1 MTTGFFFPLTSPPLL
16 RPPLLDPGL
25 LDAAWD
31 PLQIAE
37 PSVPMARIITA
48 GLLVGAG
55 TGMGNGCTSG
65 HGICGVSRFSVRSM
79 AYTGLFMASGFAC
92 ATAFATNAALGV
104 DSSYA
109 ALSHVA
115 IPAAETLTRYG
126 AILASSA
133 AAFLGLGVVGRNL
146 GKKSDGDHT
155 PAHERLNLVVEALSG
170 LVFGVGLTISG
181 MRRAAKVSGFL
192 SATAASF
199 DPSLMLVM
207 GGAMAV
213 AIPGFFVAGRRSKPT
228 CGREFTVPKNKTI
241 DAKLAV
247 GGLMFGAGWGLAGLC
262 PGPAI
267 VSAAARPTGKL
278 LAWLGAVAVGMFAQ
292 SRAVR

>member
-1 MTTGFFFPLTSPPLL
+1 
-16 RPPLLDPGL
+16 
-25 LDAAWD
+25 
-31 PLQIAE
+31 
-37 PSVPMARIITA
+37 MARIITA

>member
-1 MTTGFFFPLTSPPLL
+1 
-16 RPPLLDPGL
+16 
-25 LDAAWD
+25 
-31 PLQIAE
+31 
-37 PSVPMARIITA
+37 MARIITA

-115 IPAAETLTRYG
+115 IPAAETLTRY
-126 AILASSA
+126 
-133 AAFLGLGVVGRNL
+133 
-146 GKKSDGDHT
+146 
-155 PAHERLNLVVEALSG
+155 
-170 LVFGVGLTISG
+170 
-181 MRRAAKVSGFL
+181 
-192 SATAASF
+192 
-199 DPSLMLVM
+199 
-207 GGAMAV
+207 
-213 AIPGFFVAGRRSKPT
+213 
-228 CGREFTVPKNKTI
+228 